1 MQTHLLNYLQDYSP
15 LSAQQWSFSK
25 GKSTT
30 GALLSAT
37 HAWHMALEAGEDVCC
52 VFLDLMK
59 ALDKVPHLPLL
70 QTLAERGTY

>member
-59 ALDKVPHLPLL
+59 ALDKVPHLLLL